1 MSVETSAEQRPGGA
15 RWGMIADDLTG
26 ACDAAVAFA
35 RQGFDTRVVLA
46 PGPRAESGAEM
57 TVVSTDSRDDPP
69 GVAAAKV
76 SAACL
81 WMKERGIT
89 VLFKKIDSVMRG
101 NIRDEIEAVM
111 ASGGFHSAVMTPAF
125 PAVGRTVR
133 GGELRVFGSKQ
144 RAGESLAT
152 MFSGASGPS
161 GVSGAP
167 KVKVSDAETD
177 REMLA
182 IAREALRERPVPL
195 LAGSGGLAGAL
206 AGVLA
211 DEQGRSASAARVP
224 RSSRP
229 PWVVIGTHHP
239 ATLAQVEQLR
249 TAGAPERRQAAI
261 LLTIPAERFE
271 ALALQPLLA
280 AIHHGEAGSLVVSGG
295 DTARL
300 LCGAI
305 GAESIRLGG
314 EVLTGVPWGRIE
326 GGCADGM
333 AIVTKSGGFGEPDAL
348 TRVVA
353 SLRREGEG

>member
-1 MSVETSAEQRPGGA
+1 MSVETAAEQRPSGV

-46 PGPRAESGAEM
+46 TGPRAASGAEL

-69 GVAAAKV
+69 DVAAAKV

-81 WMKERGIT
+81 WMRERGIT
-89 VLFKKIDSVMRG
+89 VLFKKIDSVLRG

-111 ASGGFHSAVMTPAF
+111 ASGGFQSAVMTPAF
-125 PAVGRTVR
+125 PAVGRTVKA
-133 GGELRVFGSKQ
+133 GELRVYGSKH

-152 MFSGASGPS
+152 MFSGSS
-161 GVSGAP
+161 RFLGAP
-167 KVKVSDAETD
+167 AVKVSDAETD
-177 REMLA
+177 EDLRA
-182 IAREALRERPVPL
+182 IARRALRERPVPL

-206 AGVLA
+206 AEVLA
-211 DEQGRSASAARVP
+211 NEQGRSASEARVP
-224 RSSRP
+224 RSSGP
-229 PWVVIGTHHP
+229 SWVVIGTDHP
-239 ATLAQVEQLR
+239 ATLAQVDELR
-249 TAGAPERRQAAI
+249 QAASAPERKQAVM

-271 ALALQPLLA
+271 ARTLRPLLD

-305 GAESIRLGG
+305 GAEAIQLGG
-314 EVLTGVPWGRIE
+314 EVVAGVPWGSIE

-333 AIVTKSGGFGEPDAL
+333 TIVTKSGGFGGPDAL

>member
-46 PGPRAESGAEM
+46 TGPRAESGAEM

-81 WMKERGIT
+81 WMKECGIT
-89 VLFKKIDSVMRG
+89 VLFKKIDSVLRG

-111 ASGGFHSAVMTPAF
+111 ASGGFQSAVMTPAF

-152 MFSGASGPS
+152 MFSGF
-161 GVSGAP
+161 SGAP
-167 KVKVSDAETD
+167 TVKVSDAETD
-177 REMLA
+177 EDLRA
-182 IAREALRERPVPL
+182 IARSALRERLVPL

-206 AGVLA
+206 AAVLA
-211 DEQGRSASAARVP
+211 SEHGRSASEACVP
-224 RSSRP
+224 RSSQP
-229 PWVVIGTHHP
+229 PWVVIGTDHP
-239 ATLAQVEQLR
+239 ATLAQVEQLEQ
-249 TAGAPERRQAAI
+249 AASAPERKQAAM

-271 ALALQPLLA
+271 ARTLQPLLD

-314 EVLTGVPWGRIE
+314 EVLAGVPWGRIE

-333 AIVTKSGGFGEPDAL
+333 TIVTKSGGFGEPDAL
-348 TRVVA
+348 TRAVA